1 MQREL
6 ENIGIK
12 CGNVIKIDVNTRSKK
27 CWGQCRKIGNNY
39 IIEVNQILLREDT
52 DIDGLKNTIIHELL
66 HTCKGCM
73 KHTGEW
79 KQLAEKVNRY
89 YGYNIKRFVDEWE
102 NVFELAMIVPGF
114 AYYANYEESDEN
126 GNTIVIN
133 DKNEILSNNVFANN
147 DFMQALEQVNAGK
160 LQALYIS
167 DKMKEN
173 IDLLRESGYF
183 DS

>member
-1 MQREL
+1 M
-6 ENIGIK
+6 N
-12 CGNVIKIDVNTRSKK
+12 KI
-27 CWGQCRKIGNNY
+27 
-39 IIEVNQILLREDT
+39 
-52 DIDGLKNTIIHELL
+52 
-66 HTCKGCM
+66 M
-73 KHTGEW
+73 
-79 KQLAEKVNRY
+79 
-89 YGYNIKRFVDEWE
+89 GYNTGIVDEWE

-126 GNTIVIN
+126 GNTIVVN
-133 DKNEILSNNVFANN
+133 DKNEILSNNIFANN

-173 IDLLRESGYF
+173 IDLLCESDYF

>member
-1 MQREL
+1 M
-6 ENIGIK
+6 N
-12 CGNVIKIDVNTRSKK
+12 KI
-27 CWGQCRKIGNNY
+27 
-39 IIEVNQILLREDT
+39 
-52 DIDGLKNTIIHELL
+52 
-66 HTCKGCM
+66 M
-73 KHTGEW
+73 
-79 KQLAEKVNRY
+79 
-89 YGYNIKRFVDEWE
+89 GYNTGIVDEWE

-126 GNTIVIN
+126 GNTIVVN
-133 DKNEILSNNVFANN
+133 DKNEILSNNIFANN
-147 DFMQALEQVNAGK
+147 DFIQALEQVNTGK

>member
-1 MQREL
+1 M
-6 ENIGIK
+6 N
-12 CGNVIKIDVNTRSKK
+12 KI
-27 CWGQCRKIGNNY
+27 
-39 IIEVNQILLREDT
+39 
-52 DIDGLKNTIIHELL
+52 
-66 HTCKGCM
+66 M
-73 KHTGEW
+73 
-79 KQLAEKVNRY
+79 
-89 YGYNIKRFVDEWE
+89 GYNTGIVDEWE

-133 DKNEILSNNVFANN
+133 DKNEILSNNIFANN
-147 DFMQALEQVNAGK
+147 DFMQALDQVNAGK

>member
-1 MQREL
+1 M
-6 ENIGIK
+6 N
-12 CGNVIKIDVNTRSKK
+12 KI
-27 CWGQCRKIGNNY
+27 
-39 IIEVNQILLREDT
+39 
-52 DIDGLKNTIIHELL
+52 
-66 HTCKGCM
+66 M
-73 KHTGEW
+73 
-79 KQLAEKVNRY
+79 
-89 YGYNIKRFVDEWE
+89 GYNTGIVDEWE

-126 GNTIVIN
+126 GNTIVVN
-133 DKNEILSNNVFANN
+133 DKSEILSNNIFANN

-173 IDLLRESGYF
+173 IDLLCESGYF

>member
-1 MQREL
+1 MS
-6 ENIGIK
+6 EN
-12 CGNVIKIDVNTRSKK
+12 KI
-27 CWGQCRKIGNNY
+27 
-39 IIEVNQILLREDT
+39 
-52 DIDGLKNTIIHELL
+52 
-66 HTCKGCM
+66 M
-73 KHTGEW
+73 
-79 KQLAEKVNRY
+79 
-89 YGYNIKRFVDEWE
+89 GYNTEIVDEWE

-126 GNTIVIN
+126 GNTIVVN
-133 DKNEILSNNVFANN
+133 DKNEILSNNIFANN

-167 DKMKEN
+167 DKMRVN

>member
-1 MQREL
+1 M
-6 ENIGIK
+6 N
-12 CGNVIKIDVNTRSKK
+12 KI
-27 CWGQCRKIGNNY
+27 
-39 IIEVNQILLREDT
+39 
-52 DIDGLKNTIIHELL
+52 
-66 HTCKGCM
+66 M
-73 KHTGEW
+73 
-79 KQLAEKVNRY
+79 
-89 YGYNIKRFVDEWE
+89 GYNTGIVDEWE

-133 DKNEILSNNVFANN
+133 DKNEILSNNIFANN
-147 DFMQALEQVNAGK
+147 DFMQALEQVNAGR

>member
-1 MQREL
+1 M
-6 ENIGIK
+6 NKIMGYDTGI
-12 CGNVIKIDVNTRSKK
+12 
-27 CWGQCRKIGNNY
+27 
-39 IIEVNQILLREDT
+39 
-52 DIDGLKNTIIHELL
+52 
-66 HTCKGCM
+66 
-73 KHTGEW
+73 
-79 KQLAEKVNRY
+79 
-89 YGYNIKRFVDEWE
+89 VDEWE

-126 GNTIVIN
+126 GNTIVVN

>member
-1 MQREL
+1 MSK
-6 ENIGIK
+6 N
-12 CGNVIKIDVNTRSKK
+12 KI
-27 CWGQCRKIGNNY
+27 
-39 IIEVNQILLREDT
+39 
-52 DIDGLKNTIIHELL
+52 
-66 HTCKGCM
+66 M
-73 KHTGEW
+73 
-79 KQLAEKVNRY
+79 
-89 YGYNIKRFVDEWE
+89 GYNMGIVDEWE

-126 GNTIVIN
+126 GNTIVVN
-133 DKNEILSNNVFANN
+133 DKNEILSNNIFANN
-147 DFMQALEQVNAGK
+147 DFMQALEQVNVGK

>member
-1 MQREL
+1 M
-6 ENIGIK
+6 N
-12 CGNVIKIDVNTRSKK
+12 KI
-27 CWGQCRKIGNNY
+27 
-39 IIEVNQILLREDT
+39 
-52 DIDGLKNTIIHELL
+52 
-66 HTCKGCM
+66 M
-73 KHTGEW
+73 
-79 KQLAEKVNRY
+79 
-89 YGYNIKRFVDEWE
+89 GYNMGIVDEWE

-126 GNTIVIN
+126 GNTIVVN
-133 DKNEILSNNVFANN
+133 DKNEILSTNIFANN
-147 DFMQALEQVNAGK
+147 DFMQALEQVNAGR

>member
-1 MQREL
+1 MSK
-6 ENIGIK
+6 N
-12 CGNVIKIDVNTRSKK
+12 KI
-27 CWGQCRKIGNNY
+27 
-39 IIEVNQILLREDT
+39 
-52 DIDGLKNTIIHELL
+52 
-66 HTCKGCM
+66 M
-73 KHTGEW
+73 
-79 KQLAEKVNRY
+79 
-89 YGYNIKRFVDEWE
+89 GYNTGIVDEWE

-126 GNTIVIN
+126 GNTVVVN
-133 DKNEILSNNVFANN
+133 DKNEILSNNIFANN
-147 DFMQALEQVNAGK
+147 DFMQVLEQVNAGK

>member
-1 MQREL
+1 MSK
-6 ENIGIK
+6 N
-12 CGNVIKIDVNTRSKK
+12 KI
-27 CWGQCRKIGNNY
+27 
-39 IIEVNQILLREDT
+39 
-52 DIDGLKNTIIHELL
+52 
-66 HTCKGCM
+66 M
-73 KHTGEW
+73 
-79 KQLAEKVNRY
+79 
-89 YGYNIKRFVDEWE
+89 GYNTGIVDEWE

-126 GNTIVIN
+126 GNTIVVN
-133 DKNEILSNNVFANN
+133 DKNEILSNNIFANN

-167 DKMKEN
+167 DKMRVN

>member
-1 MQREL
+1 M
-6 ENIGIK
+6 N
-12 CGNVIKIDVNTRSKK
+12 KI
-27 CWGQCRKIGNNY
+27 I
-39 IIEVNQILLREDT
+39 
-52 DIDGLKNTIIHELL
+52 
-66 HTCKGCM
+66 
-73 KHTGEW
+73 
-79 KQLAEKVNRY
+79 
-89 YGYNIKRFVDEWE
+89 GYNTGIVDEWE

-126 GNTIVIN
+126 GNTIVVN
-133 DKNEILSNNVFANN
+133 DKNEILSNNIFANN
-147 DFMQALEQVNAGK
+147 DFMQALEQVNTGK

>member
-1 MQREL
+1 M
-6 ENIGIK
+6 NKIMGYDTGI
-12 CGNVIKIDVNTRSKK
+12 
-27 CWGQCRKIGNNY
+27 
-39 IIEVNQILLREDT
+39 
-52 DIDGLKNTIIHELL
+52 
-66 HTCKGCM
+66 
-73 KHTGEW
+73 
-79 KQLAEKVNRY
+79 
-89 YGYNIKRFVDEWE
+89 VDEWE

-126 GNTIVIN
+126 GNTIVAN
-133 DKNEILSNNVFANN
+133 DKTEILSNNIFANN

>member
-1 MQREL
+1 M
-6 ENIGIK
+6 N
-12 CGNVIKIDVNTRSKK
+12 KI
-27 CWGQCRKIGNNY
+27 
-39 IIEVNQILLREDT
+39 
-52 DIDGLKNTIIHELL
+52 
-66 HTCKGCM
+66 M
-73 KHTGEW
+73 
-79 KQLAEKVNRY
+79 
-89 YGYNIKRFVDEWE
+89 GYNTGIVDEWE

-126 GNTIVIN
+126 GNTIVVN

-173 IDLLRESGYF
+173 IDLLRESSYF

>member
-1 MQREL
+1 M
-6 ENIGIK
+6 N
-12 CGNVIKIDVNTRSKK
+12 KI
-27 CWGQCRKIGNNY
+27 
-39 IIEVNQILLREDT
+39 
-52 DIDGLKNTIIHELL
+52 
-66 HTCKGCM
+66 M
-73 KHTGEW
+73 
-79 KQLAEKVNRY
+79 
-89 YGYNIKRFVDEWE
+89 GYNTGIVDEWE

-126 GNTIVIN
+126 GNTIVVN

-147 DFMQALEQVNAGK
+147 DFMQALDQVNAEK

-173 IDLLRESGYF
+173 IDLLRESCYF

>member
-1 MQREL
+1 M
-6 ENIGIK
+6 N
-12 CGNVIKIDVNTRSKK
+12 KI
-27 CWGQCRKIGNNY
+27 
-39 IIEVNQILLREDT
+39 
-52 DIDGLKNTIIHELL
+52 
-66 HTCKGCM
+66 M
-73 KHTGEW
+73 
-79 KQLAEKVNRY
+79 
-89 YGYNIKRFVDEWE
+89 GYNTGIVDEWE

-126 GNTIVIN
+126 GNTIVVN

-147 DFMQALEQVNAGK
+147 NFMQALDQVNAEK

>member
-1 MQREL
+1 MS
-6 ENIGIK
+6 EN
-12 CGNVIKIDVNTRSKK
+12 KI
-27 CWGQCRKIGNNY
+27 
-39 IIEVNQILLREDT
+39 L
-52 DIDGLKNTIIHELL
+52 
-66 HTCKGCM
+66 
-73 KHTGEW
+73 
-79 KQLAEKVNRY
+79 
-89 YGYNIKRFVDEWE
+89 GYNTEIVDEWE

>member
-1 MQREL
+1 M
-6 ENIGIK
+6 N
-12 CGNVIKIDVNTRSKK
+12 KI
-27 CWGQCRKIGNNY
+27 
-39 IIEVNQILLREDT
+39 
-52 DIDGLKNTIIHELL
+52 
-66 HTCKGCM
+66 M
-73 KHTGEW
+73 
-79 KQLAEKVNRY
+79 
-89 YGYNIKRFVDEWE
+89 GYNTGIVDEWE
-102 NVFELAMIVPGF
+102 NVFELAIIVPGF

-126 GNTIVIN
+126 GNTVVVN
-133 DKNEILSNNVFANN
+133 DKNEILSNNIFANN

>member
-1 MQREL
+1 M
-6 ENIGIK
+6 NKIMGYDTGI
-12 CGNVIKIDVNTRSKK
+12 
-27 CWGQCRKIGNNY
+27 
-39 IIEVNQILLREDT
+39 
-52 DIDGLKNTIIHELL
+52 
-66 HTCKGCM
+66 
-73 KHTGEW
+73 
-79 KQLAEKVNRY
+79 
-89 YGYNIKRFVDEWE
+89 VDEWE

-126 GNTIVIN
+126 GNTIVVN
-133 DKNEILSNNVFANN
+133 DKNEILSTNIFANN
-147 DFMQALEQVNAGK
+147 DFMQALEQVNAGR

>member
-1 MQREL
+1 M
-6 ENIGIK
+6 N
-12 CGNVIKIDVNTRSKK
+12 KI
-27 CWGQCRKIGNNY
+27 
-39 IIEVNQILLREDT
+39 
-52 DIDGLKNTIIHELL
+52 
-66 HTCKGCM
+66 M
-73 KHTGEW
+73 
-79 KQLAEKVNRY
+79 
-89 YGYNIKRFVDEWE
+89 GYNTGIVDEWE

-126 GNTIVIN
+126 GNTIVVN
-133 DKNEILSNNVFANN
+133 DKNGILSNNIFANN
-147 DFMQALEQVNAGK
+147 DFMQVLEQVNAGK

>member
-1 MQREL
+1 M
-6 ENIGIK
+6 N
-12 CGNVIKIDVNTRSKK
+12 KI
-27 CWGQCRKIGNNY
+27 
-39 IIEVNQILLREDT
+39 
-52 DIDGLKNTIIHELL
+52 
-66 HTCKGCM
+66 M
-73 KHTGEW
+73 
-79 KQLAEKVNRY
+79 
-89 YGYNIKRFVDEWE
+89 GYNTGIVDEWE

-126 GNTIVIN
+126 GNTIVVN
-133 DKNEILSNNVFANN
+133 DKNEILSNNIFANN
-147 DFMQALEQVNAGK
+147 DFMQALEKVNARK

>member
-1 MQREL
+1 M
-6 ENIGIK
+6 N
-12 CGNVIKIDVNTRSKK
+12 KI
-27 CWGQCRKIGNNY
+27 
-39 IIEVNQILLREDT
+39 
-52 DIDGLKNTIIHELL
+52 
-66 HTCKGCM
+66 M
-73 KHTGEW
+73 
-79 KQLAEKVNRY
+79 
-89 YGYNIKRFVDEWE
+89 GYNTGIVDEWE

-126 GNTIVIN
+126 GNTIVVN
-133 DKNEILSNNVFANN
+133 DKNEILSNNIFANN

-167 DKMKEN
+167 DKMRVN

>member
-1 MQREL
+1 MS
-6 ENIGIK
+6 EN
-12 CGNVIKIDVNTRSKK
+12 KI
-27 CWGQCRKIGNNY
+27 
-39 IIEVNQILLREDT
+39 
-52 DIDGLKNTIIHELL
+52 
-66 HTCKGCM
+66 M
-73 KHTGEW
+73 
-79 KQLAEKVNRY
+79 
-89 YGYNIKRFVDEWE
+89 GYNTEIVDEWE

-126 GNTIVIN
+126 GNTIVVN
-133 DKNEILSNNVFANN
+133 DKNEILSNNIFANN
-147 DFMQALEQVNAGK
+147 DFIQALEQVNAGK

>member
-1 MQREL
+1 M
-6 ENIGIK
+6 N
-12 CGNVIKIDVNTRSKK
+12 KI
-27 CWGQCRKIGNNY
+27 
-39 IIEVNQILLREDT
+39 
-52 DIDGLKNTIIHELL
+52 
-66 HTCKGCM
+66 M
-73 KHTGEW
+73 
-79 KQLAEKVNRY
+79 
-89 YGYNIKRFVDEWE
+89 GYNTGIVDEWE

-126 GNTIVIN
+126 GNTIVVN
-133 DKNEILSNNVFANN
+133 DKNEILSNNIFANN
-147 DFMQALEQVNAGK
+147 DFMQALEQVNTGK

>member
-1 MQREL
+1 MSK
-6 ENIGIK
+6 N
-12 CGNVIKIDVNTRSKK
+12 KI
-27 CWGQCRKIGNNY
+27 
-39 IIEVNQILLREDT
+39 
-52 DIDGLKNTIIHELL
+52 
-66 HTCKGCM
+66 M
-73 KHTGEW
+73 
-79 KQLAEKVNRY
+79 
-89 YGYNIKRFVDEWE
+89 GYNTGIVDKWE

-126 GNTIVIN
+126 GNTIVVN
-133 DKNEILSNNVFANN
+133 DKNEILSNNIFANN
-147 DFMQALEQVNAGK
+147 DFMQALEQVNAGR

>member
-1 MQREL
+1 M
-6 ENIGIK
+6 N
-12 CGNVIKIDVNTRSKK
+12 KI
-27 CWGQCRKIGNNY
+27 
-39 IIEVNQILLREDT
+39 
-52 DIDGLKNTIIHELL
+52 
-66 HTCKGCM
+66 M
-73 KHTGEW
+73 
-79 KQLAEKVNRY
+79 
-89 YGYNIKRFVDEWE
+89 GYNTGIVDEWE

-133 DKNEILSNNVFANN
+133 DKNEILSNNIFANN

-160 LQALYIS
+160 LQTLYIS

>member
-1 MQREL
+1 MSK
-6 ENIGIK
+6 N
-12 CGNVIKIDVNTRSKK
+12 KI
-27 CWGQCRKIGNNY
+27 
-39 IIEVNQILLREDT
+39 
-52 DIDGLKNTIIHELL
+52 
-66 HTCKGCM
+66 M
-73 KHTGEW
+73 
-79 KQLAEKVNRY
+79 
-89 YGYNIKRFVDEWE
+89 GYNTKIVDEWE

-133 DKNEILSNNVFANN
+133 DKNEILSNNIFANN
-147 DFMQALEQVNAGK
+147 DFMQVLEQVNAGK

>member
-1 MQREL
+1 MG
-6 ENIGIK
+6 GIAMSK
-12 CGNVIKIDVNTRSKK
+12 NKI
-27 CWGQCRKIGNNY
+27 
-39 IIEVNQILLREDT
+39 
-52 DIDGLKNTIIHELL
+52 
-66 HTCKGCM
+66 M
-73 KHTGEW
+73 
-79 KQLAEKVNRY
+79 
-89 YGYNIKRFVDEWE
+89 GYNTKIVDEWE

-133 DKNEILSNNVFANN
+133 DKNEILSNNIFANN

-167 DKMKEN
+167 DKMRVN

>member
-1 MQREL
+1 M
-6 ENIGIK
+6 N
-12 CGNVIKIDVNTRSKK
+12 KI
-27 CWGQCRKIGNNY
+27 
-39 IIEVNQILLREDT
+39 
-52 DIDGLKNTIIHELL
+52 
-66 HTCKGCM
+66 M
-73 KHTGEW
+73 
-79 KQLAEKVNRY
+79 
-89 YGYNIKRFVDEWE
+89 GYNTGIVDEWE

-126 GNTIVIN
+126 GNTVVVN

>member
-1 MQREL
+1 M
-6 ENIGIK
+6 N
-12 CGNVIKIDVNTRSKK
+12 KI
-27 CWGQCRKIGNNY
+27 
-39 IIEVNQILLREDT
+39 
-52 DIDGLKNTIIHELL
+52 
-66 HTCKGCM
+66 M
-73 KHTGEW
+73 
-79 KQLAEKVNRY
+79 
-89 YGYNIKRFVDEWE
+89 GYNTQIVDEWE

-133 DKNEILSNNVFANN
+133 DKNEILSNNIFANN

-160 LQALYIS
+160 LQTLYIS